1 MTERDYRSADGIS
14 RTELWKI
21 RESPEKFKWA
31 QEHPEETT
39 PALIFGS
46 LVHKVLLEPK
56 TVDEEFVIAPDVD
69 RRTKDG
75 KEAYSRFLAN
85 VGDRTIVSQT
95 DFNKASE
102 MVNALNALEF
112 VEKLLDGDRE
122 MPIRWYDDLTEEL
135 CKCRLD
141 CLTYIDDKPIVVD
154 YKTAADASTDSF
166 VRSAINHGYD
176 FQAGMYCEGVEKI
189 TGIKPTF
196 VFIVQEKDP
205 PYAVNIFQ
213 ADDLMVKRGYDIFRE
228 LIGIY
233 HDCKQTGNWYGY
245 LGKYNVINNL
255 ALPAWLAKE
264 VE

>member
-31 QEHPEETT
+31 QEHPEEPT
-39 PALIFGS
+39 PALIFGT

-75 KEAYSRFLAN
+75 KEAYSRFMAN

-154 YKTAADASTDSF
+154 YKTAADASTDAF

-176 FQAGMYCEGVEKI
+176 FQAGMYCEGIEKI
-189 TGIKPTF
+189 TGLKPVF